1 LFFYFGRR
9 TLPGRLKKDE
19 MIAEKEKSVNLYT
32 IYAASEQQKTQDNSN
47 RVLDEASLQHE
58 YIPVREILME
68 RNLYQTLTKMKYQSA
83 NQETSISSLIN
94 EMLKEYLHTYIISKS
109 MVETSVNA
117 LTDEQINEASA
128 ANAMRYREG
137 ARLEH
142 GKPSLDAYLELIK
155 GFSKAN
161 KFDMKVSKIPESE
174 NHVLIVTFHMGSKF
188 AKFLGG
194 TYRILLQEFAD
205 IEKMEITATL
215 AYFEYKPKE

>member
-1 LFFYFGRR
+1 
-9 TLPGRLKKDE
+9 
-19 MIAEKEKSVNLYT
+19 
-32 IYAASEQQKTQDNSN
+32 
-47 RVLDEASLQHE
+47 LDEASLQHE

-109 MVETSVNA
+109 MGHVLMSKEMVETSVNA

-155 GFSKAN
+155 GFSKAS
-161 KFDMKVSKIPESE
+161 KFDMEVSKIPESE

-215 AYFEYKPKE
+215 AYFEYRPKE